1 MVGCLEAWLVPAAP
15 LGFGGIIGLWSTVG
29 FWQRDWV
36 LKPLLGFG
44 SVAGL
49 GRCRV
54 LQAWSGSGSIVGVW
68 KQEAPHEQVP
78 FFLTW
83 SQTPEI
89 TAGG

>member
-1 MVGCLEAWLVPAAP
+1 MWLGWEDVEFSKHGRVLEA
-15 LGFGGIIGLWSTVG
+15 
-29 FWQRDWV
+29 
-36 LKPLLGFG
+36 LL
-44 SVAGL
+44 
-49 GRCRV
+49 
-54 LQAWSGSGSIVGVW
+54 GSGSIVGVW

>member
-15 LGFGGIIGLWSTVG
+15 LGFGGIIGLWSMVG
-29 FWQRDWV
+29 FWQCDWV

-68 KQEAPHEQVP
+68 KHCWGLE
-78 FFLTW
+78 
-83 SQTPEI
+83 
-89 TAGG
+89 AGGTT